1 MKSDAVLAVT
11 NDLDS
16 AMSSIR
22 ISLSHLTKEEEIDT
36 LIQVLKEEIERLKW

>member
-11 NDLDS
+11 NDEER

-22 ISLSHLTKEEEIDT
+22 ISLSYMTTEEEVHT
-36 LIQVLKEEIERLKW
+36 LVQVLKEEIERLKW